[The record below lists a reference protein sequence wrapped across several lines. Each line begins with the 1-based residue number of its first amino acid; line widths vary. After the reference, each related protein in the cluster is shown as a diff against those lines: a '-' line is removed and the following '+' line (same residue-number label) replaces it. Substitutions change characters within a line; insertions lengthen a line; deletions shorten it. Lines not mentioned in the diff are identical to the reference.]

1 MTPIP
6 PLPPQAADQTDRAR
20 IAQIREAAVKF
31 EAAFLTQVLDLAGVA
46 KAPEGWGGGAGED
59 AFRGQLLAEQ
69 GRILAESGGVGV
81 AEQVFR
87 EMLAREGLDAEGK
100 E

>member
-6 PLPPQAADQTDRAR
+6 PLPPQTADQTDRAR
-20 IAQIREAAVKF
+20 VAQMRETAVKF
-31 EAAFLTQVLDLAGVA
+31 EAAFLTQVLDLAGVG

-69 GRILAESGGVGV
+69 GRILAESGGVGI

-87 EMLAREGLDAEGK
+87 QMLKSEGLSE
-100 E
+100 